1 MTKKVL
7 ITPRSLTKDGHP
19 SFDMLRKKGCE
30 VVFCTPGKQPDEE
43 ELVRLLPGCVGYL
56 AGVEKVSARAL
67 EAAKDLKVISRN
79 GTGIDNVDLASAERL
94 KIKVC
99 RTEGANARGVAELTV
114 GLLLGLVRHVAY
126 HDAKM
131 KAKQWERRKGLEVEN
146 RTLGLVGCGKIGEE
160 VARMALGLGMKVIA
174 YRRSPDLSFAPS
186 PKFKW
191 VSMEELLKTSDV
203 VSLHRPGSP
212 GGEAV
217 IDGAAI
223 SNMKKGVFIVNT
235 ARASL
240 LDEAAVLE
248 GLASGRIGGV
258 AVDVYAEEPPKKH
271 DLVQHER
278 VIATPHLG
286 GFTDESVDRAT
297 TEAVEN
303 LIANM

>member
-1 MTKKVL
+1 MRKKVL

-19 SFDMLRKKGCE
+19 SFDMLRKKGYE
-30 VVFCTPGKQPDEE
+30 VVFCTPGKQPDED

-79 GTGIDNVDLASAERL
+79 GTGIDNVDLAAAERL

-99 RTEGANARGVAELTV
+99 KTEGANARGVAELTV
-114 GLLLGLVRHVAY
+114 GLILALARHIAY

-174 YRRSPDLSFAPS
+174 FRRNPDLSFAPS
-186 PKFKW
+186 PRFRW
-191 VSMEELLKTSDV
+191 VSMEEVLKSADV

-223 SNMKKGVFIVNT
+223 AKMKKGVFIVNT

-240 LDEAAVLE
+240 LDESAVLE
-248 GLASGRIGGV
+248 GLAVGRIGGV
-258 AVDVYAEEPPKKH
+258 ALDVYAEEPPKKH
-271 DLVQHER
+271 DLMQHER

-303 LIANM
+303 LLANL

>member
-1 MTKKVL
+1 MKKIL

-19 SFDMLRKKGCE
+19 SFDMLGKKGFE

-67 EAAKDLKVISRN
+67 EAARALKVISRN
-79 GTGIDNVDLASAERL
+79 GTGVDNIDLAAAERL

-99 RTEGANARGVAELTV
+99 KTEGANARGVAELTV
-114 GLLLGLVRHVAY
+114 GLILALARHIAY

-160 VARMALGLGMKVIA
+160 VARIALGLGMKVVA
-174 YRRSPDLSFAPS
+174 YRRNPDLSFAPS
-186 PKFKW
+186 PNFKW
-191 VSMEELLKTSDV
+191 VSMEEVLKTCDV
-203 VSLHRPGSP
+203 ISLHRPGTP

-217 IDGAAI
+217 IDRAAI
-223 SNMKKGVFIVNT
+223 AKMKKGVFIVNT

-240 LDEAAVLE
+240 LDETAVLE

-271 DLVQHER
+271 DLVQNER
-278 VIATPHLG
+278 VVATPHLG

-303 LIANM
+303 LIANL

>member
-1 MTKKVL
+1 MSNKIL

-19 SFDMLRKKGCE
+19 SFDKLRKKGFE

-43 ELVRLLPGCVGYL
+43 ELLRLLPGCVGYL
-56 AGVEKVSARAL
+56 AGVEKVSARSL
-67 EAAKDLKVISRN
+67 EAAKNLKVISRN
-79 GTGIDNVDLASAERL
+79 GTGIDNIDLAAAERL

-99 RTEGANARGVAELTV
+99 KTEGANARGVAELTV
-114 GLLLGLVRHVAY
+114 GLILALARHIAY

-131 KAKQWERRKGLEVEN
+131 KGRQWERRKGIEVAN

-174 YRRSPDLSFAPS
+174 YRRNPDLSFAPS
-186 PKFKW
+186 PSFKW
-191 VSMEELLKTSDV
+191 VSMEEILKSSDT
-203 VSLHRPGSP
+203 VSLHRPGAP
-212 GGEAV
+212 GGEAI
-217 IDGAAI
+217 IDRAAI
-223 SNMKKGVFIVNT
+223 AKMKKGVFIVNT

-240 LDEAAVLE
+240 LDEEAVLE

-258 AVDVYAEEPPKKH
+258 AVDVYSEEPPKKH
-271 DLVQHER
+271 DLVGHER
-278 VIATPHLG
+278 VVATPHLG

-303 LIANM
+303 LIANL